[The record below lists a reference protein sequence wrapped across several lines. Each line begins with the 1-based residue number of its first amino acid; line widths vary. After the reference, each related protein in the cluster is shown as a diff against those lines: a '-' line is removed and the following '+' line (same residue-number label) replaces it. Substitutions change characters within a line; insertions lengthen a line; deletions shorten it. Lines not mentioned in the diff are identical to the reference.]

1 MSKKSLLVPL
11 AAFSLLVVAAPA
23 AETILVVL
31 KNGSEL
37 RAEVL
42 KEREDSLVLD
52 LGTTVLTLPR
62 SDIARIE
69 KEADKTVAGQKAAAQ
84 SEDMY
89 FVEPAREAMTVEK
102 NVQRVAEAVVQIQT
116 ASGLGS

>member
-1 MSKKSLLVPL
+1 MSKKTLLVPF
-11 AAFSLLVVAAPA
+11 AAFGLLVTAAPA

-52 LGTTVLTLPR
+52 LGSTVLTLPR
-62 SDIARIE
+62 TDIARIE
-69 KEADKTVAGQKAAAQ
+69 KEADKAAASQKAAA
-84 SEDMY
+84 
-89 FVEPAREAMTVEK
+89 
-102 NVQRVAEAVVQIQT
+102 
-116 ASGLGS
+116 